1 MYVEQRAFMAF
12 YSGKQREDP
21 TFSDRTVFI
30 DATSLN
36 QQELAKVR
44 RATGPRGAP
53 VLGEAPSDRGANY
66 DFLGGISRTRGLLG
80 AYVYKGHVD
89 AEVIET
95 WLEHILLP
103 ECNAGDWIVL
113 DGAGYWSGR
122 NVVEEKIWPRCEE
135 AGVSLLWLPTRSP
148 WFNPIEK
155 FNGWL
160 KGNVADDIAHGR
172 EGATRDNII
181 EAVHS
186 AIAHRSADLPK
197 KCQGWIDY
205 LFAPSGG

>member
-1 MYVEQRAFMAF
+1 MV
-12 YSGKQREDP
+12 
-21 TFSDRTVFI
+21 
-30 DATSLN
+30 
-36 QQELAKVR
+36 
-44 RATGPRGAP
+44 RATGGPLAP
-53 VLGEAPSDRGANY
+53 PLPAPH
-66 DFLGGISRTRGLLG
+66 FTPLHRTRVHSARLTPT
-80 AYVYKGHVD
+80 AP
-89 AEVIET
+89 
-95 WLEHILLP
+95 LP
-103 ECNAGDWIVL
+103 H
-113 DGAGYWSGR
+113 SGR

-148 WFNPIEK
+148 WCAIPPPSSAHLRSPPPPSAPPPPPPPPLAFHHGRFNPIEK

>member
-1 MYVEQRAFMAF
+1 MRGGRCQLALAAHALSVVR
-12 YSGKQREDP
+12 DP
-21 TFSDRTVFI
+21 
-30 DATSLN
+30 
-36 QQELAKVR
+36 
-44 RATGPRGAP
+44 AP
-53 VLGEAPSDRGANY
+53 L
-66 DFLGGISRTRGLLG
+66 I
-80 AYVYKGHVD
+80 
-89 AEVIET
+89 
-95 WLEHILLP
+95 
-103 ECNAGDWIVL
+103 
-113 DGAGYWSGR
+113 
-122 NVVEEKIWPRCEE
+122 
-135 AGVSLLWLPTRSP
+135 RSP
-148 WFNPIEK
+148 SLAPPPPPPPPLAFHHGRFNPIEK

>member
-1 MYVEQRAFMAF
+1 MRGGRCQLALAAHALSVVR
-12 YSGKQREDP
+12 DP
-21 TFSDRTVFI
+21 
-30 DATSLN
+30 
-36 QQELAKVR
+36 
-44 RATGPRGAP
+44 AP
-53 VLGEAPSDRGANY
+53 L
-66 DFLGGISRTRGLLG
+66 I
-80 AYVYKGHVD
+80 
-89 AEVIET
+89 
-95 WLEHILLP
+95 
-103 ECNAGDWIVL
+103 
-113 DGAGYWSGR
+113 
-122 NVVEEKIWPRCEE
+122 
-135 AGVSLLWLPTRSP
+135 RSP
-148 WFNPIEK
+148 SLAPPPSAPPPPPPPPLAFHHGRFNPIEK